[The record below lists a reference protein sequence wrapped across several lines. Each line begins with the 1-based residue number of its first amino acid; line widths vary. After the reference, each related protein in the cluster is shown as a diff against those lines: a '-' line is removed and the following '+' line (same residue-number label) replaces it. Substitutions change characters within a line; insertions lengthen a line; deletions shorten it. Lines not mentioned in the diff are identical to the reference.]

1 MRSGAGCR
9 YASFPARGMPSH
21 QDALPSRVVC
31 RHLWAACVSWSRVR
45 AGRLPSCL
53 PSAVLPVARTSPLPY
68 APAGCR
74 KITAVKQPAAISAR
88 DGALSAPGPAC
99 RFRDAA
105 VCEARHPAAASAL
118 RKRHRHCG
126 ASARPQGQSAPKSS
140 PHPSPAQTFEQGQ
153 GSVLLRLRKTS
164 MLFADGSSNA
174 SIVDAVEQPHLHAT
188 GFVRARPV
196 ASARETPAL

>member
-1 MRSGAGCR
+1 
-9 YASFPARGMPSH
+9 MPIRELSRTR
-21 QDALPSRVVC
+21 DAVAPGYLAP
-31 RHLWAACVSWSRVR
+31 
-45 AGRLPSCL
+45 AGRLPSPVGRLRELVACTRRS
-53 PSAVLPVARTSPLPY
+53 PAVLPVARTSPLPY
-68 APAGCR
+68 APVGCR

-88 DGALSAPGPAC
+88 DGALSRLSPH
-99 RFRDAA
+99 AA
-105 VCEARHPAAASAL
+105 FAMPPCAKRGI
-118 RKRHRHCG
+118 RRRHRHCESG
-126 ASARPQGQSAPKSS
+126 IGIAVHQRGPKAS

-174 SIVDAVEQPHLHAT
+174 SIVDAAEQPRLHAT